1 MSARS
6 ENIGLSGFRHLP
18 GMFAAEIVLEADRVS
33 ANLKSTGCRSNVG
46 SRTPETVGG
55 LQALFVRIRT
65 CLGLPAG
72 PLRIST
78 CLRSLVLGVHG

>member
-1 MSARS
+1 
-6 ENIGLSGFRHLP
+6 
-18 GMFAAEIVLEADRVS
+18 MFAAEIVLEADRVS